1 MNDNEIKWTGEMV
14 AALFMIASKV
24 IVLAAAIKVL
34 FYL

>member
-1 MNDNEIKWTGEMV
+1 MSKDKTKVIGELLW
-14 AALFMIASKV
+14 AIFFLASKV